1 MNNLDKEC
9 IKADISNIDKQL
21 ISLNKNKIKIDKDI
35 SKLTKKRFNLQLS
48 ISDTSTEDER
58 LRDEY
63 SIKYCFDTIRDE
75 GCLWDLR
82 FWNGEKR
89 YFEVIDWL
97 DSIIDINKNADKN
110 CGHTSFCIYIL
121 LVIHK
126 VGKDKV
132 VDAVMENNKVSYR
145 DNQGEL
151 V

>member
-9 IKADISNIDKQL
+9 IKSEI
-21 ISLNKNKIKIDKDI
+21 KDI
-35 SKLTKKRFNLQLS
+35 DRKMNALIKKKTSLTLKL
-48 ISDTSTEDER
+48 SDIINDTCSEDER

-63 SIKYCFDTIRDE
+63 SVKYCFQTIRDE

-97 DSIIDINKNADKN
+97 DNIIDINKNADKN

-121 LVIHK
+121 LEIHK
-126 VGKDKV
+126 VDKDKV
-132 VDAVMENNKVSYR
+132 IDAVMENNKVSYR

>member
-9 IKADISNIDKQL
+9 IKAEIINIDRKMNAL
-21 ISLNKNKIKIDKDI
+21 IKKKTSLTLKLSDI
-35 SKLTKKRFNLQLS
+35 IN
-48 ISDTSTEDER
+48 DTCSEDER

-63 SIKYCFDTIRDE
+63 SVKYCFQTIRDE

-97 DSIIDINKNADKN
+97 DNIIDINKNADKN

-121 LVIHK
+121 LVIHR